1 MNFLRS
7 WDRFI
12 KCSLFSLLVLSSSG
26 CVYMIIGGI
35 GALGG
40 YVVSPDTVEGVS
52 NNEASAAWDAAVDV
66 ISIMGTISEQ
76 QQEAGIIIAH
86 VQGAKVTVTISS
98 INQSNI
104 KLTVKARKSFLPKI
118 SIAQDVFVK
127 IMTHLNE

>member
-1 MNFLRS
+1 
-7 WDRFI
+7 
-12 KCSLFSLLVLSSSG
+12 
-26 CVYMIIGGI
+26 MIIGGI